1 MSVKTSEIFLEF
13 NKSDVKDEQFDE
25 YFDNKHDLGQV
36 MRELIRLLT
45 VPKIM
50 QVLDK
55 ELNEALTIA

>member
-55 ELNEALTIA
+55 ELNEALAIA